1 MTLQGNSRLVTQIR
15 FCVATVVV
23 DAVVSEQMALWE
35 AEQEL
40 GKRSGKHS
48 MLSQRDH

>member
-1 MTLQGNSRLVTQIR
+1 MTLQGNSMLVTQIR
-15 FCVATVVV
+15 FYVAAVGV

-35 AEQEL
+35 VEQEL

-48 MLSQRDH
+48 TLSQRDH